1 MQSEITEENQTV
13 SNVQKNPIDIFS
25 LLSKIFYQSKN
36 DSLSLSPIIKST
48 DELPYV
54 FYLLKNPE
62 ILNFKEKFKIFEY
75 LMPLFKSNSILI
87 NLFLKNCKTNLTSFY
102 EPIIDLYLSENEANT
117 QKNQIFLEEML
128 MHIIKTV
135 SIPKF
140 IIEYIYQKL
149 SVYLRYTDPEKE
161 KIKKLDRS
169 TFMKYLNL
177 LEVFYTNSLEKDIM
191 NLYNI
196 NTNEEEPKNENI
208 INDYIEE
215 EKSKEIKNYL
225 YFNGPNSK
233 ITVFLNKNS
242 NNINCDYPTLQNG
255 FSFVFWINLEENII
269 KEHYSIYNENKNKV
283 MTLLYLVFGDNQ
295 IRVQL
300 INEKNILIII
310 DDIEIEHIDISKVFK
325 YNKWNNIC
333 IILDP
338 KKSEL
343 IKIIIN
349 GETLSIKTN
358 VSKKTELKF
367 NGKIS
372 IISLFENLIGKINS
386 ILFCPN
392 TLNNDLIEYFKSCQ
406 GFYKIK
412 YLYKFLLA
420 INSNYYQYASN
431 YEDIENYK

>member
-1 MQSEITEENQTV
+1 MQSEITEQTQTV

-25 LLSKIFYQSKN
+25 LLSKIFFPCKN
-36 DSLSLSPIIKST
+36 DPSSLSPIIKST

-62 ILNFKEKFKIFEY
+62 ILNFKEKFKILEY

-87 NLFLKNCKTNLTSFY
+87 NLFLKNCKSNLTNFY
-102 EPIIDLYLSENEANT
+102 EPIIDLYLSENESNT

-128 MHIIKTV
+128 LCLINTV
-135 SIPKF
+135 TIPKF

-149 SVYLRYTDPEKE
+149 SVYLRYTDTEKE
-161 KIKKLDRS
+161 KINKLDRN

-177 LEVFYTNSLEKDIM
+177 LEIFYTNSLERDIM

-196 NTNEEEPKNENI
+196 NPNEEPINENI

-215 EKSKEIKNYL
+215 EKIKEIKNYL
-225 YFNGPNSK
+225 YFNGANSK
-233 ITVFLNKNS
+233 VTVFLNKNS
-242 NNINCDYPTLQNG
+242 NNINCDFPTLQNG

-310 DDIEIEHIDISKVFK
+310 DDIEIEYIDISKVFK

-358 VSKKTELKF
+358 VSK
-367 NGKIS
+367 
-372 IISLFENLIGKINS
+372 
-386 ILFCPN
+386 N
-392 TLNNDLIEYFKSCQ
+392 T
-406 GFYKIK
+406 
-412 YLYKFLLA
+412 
-420 INSNYYQYASN
+420 
-431 YEDIENYK
+431 